1 MAAQERPE
9 PDALEDRFVGSLLG
23 LALGDAL
30 GARHEGGPIGQAAWW
45 LLGLGKGDLLR
56 WSDDTEMA
64 LGLAASLV
72 EKGGV
77 DADHLAR
84 TWAEGMSATRG
95 YGSGARRLLTMIR
108 AGADWRDAN
117 CAIFPDGSFGNGAAM
132 RAAPLG
138 LFYHREPAELDR
150 AARRAAEITH
160 AHPLGIEGGVL
171 IARATAMALAGNLD
185 LDALRDGC
193 REDEFRDLL
202 TIAMRDLDRDAVV
215 RRLGNGIEAH
225 RSAVT
230 AVHVAHRFREFL
242 PMIEFIISLGGDTDT
257 IGAMAGGIFGAR
269 HGTAALP
276 AEPLA
281 RLEERELIEKRARE
295 LWAAIRLRGPAGD
308 ATA

>member
-1 MAAQERPE
+1 VAEEARSSA
-9 PDALEDRFVGSLLG
+9 DAVEDRFVAGMLG

-30 GARHEGGPIGQAAWW
+30 GARHEGGPLGQAAWW

-84 TWAEGMSATRG
+84 TWADGMSATRG

-138 LFYHREPAELDR
+138 LFYHREPAELER

-160 AHPLGIEGGVL
+160 AHPLGIEGGIL
-171 IARATAMALAGNLD
+171 IARATAMALSGDLD
-185 LDALRDGC
+185 LGALGDGC
-193 REDEFRDLL
+193 REDEFRDRLK
-202 TIAMRDLDRDAVV
+202 TAVQDLDRDAVV

-230 AVHVAHRFREFL
+230 AVHCARRFREFL
-242 PMIEFIISLGGDTDT
+242 PMMEFIISLGGDTDT

-276 AEPLA
+276 EEPLA
-281 RLEERELIEKRARE
+281 RLEERGLIEKRARA
-295 LWAAIRLRGPAGD
+295 LWATCRTRS
-308 ATA
+308 